1 MAQAKKTAA
10 KKKNNDT
17 ALAAGIGAGVLAA
30 GAAAAAGYYF
40 YGTKDAKK
48 HRAAASKWA
57 KGMKTQVEKE
67 LKKVQKFD
75 KKVVAAIVDKAAA
88 AYEGVRGV
96 DMQDLKA
103 AANELK
109 KNWEALQKDM
119 AKTVKKAAPK
129 KTVKKAVKKA
139 APKKAAKKTGKK

>member
-10 KKKNNDT
+10 QKKNNDT

-40 YGTKDAKK
+40 YGAKDAKK

-57 KGMKTQVEKE
+57 TGMKTQVVKE
-67 LKKVQKFD
+67 LKKVEKFD

-103 AANELK
+103 AATELK
-109 KNWEALQKDM
+109 KNWEELQKDM
-119 AKTVKKAAPK
+119 TKTVKKAAPK
-129 KTVKKAVKKA
+129 KAAVKKA
-139 APKKAAKKTGKK
+139 APKKAAKKTAKK